1 MQFPIGLYQRSE
13 RVVAISA
20 VGQRAKA
27 VEPCHLS
34 CGTDLE
40 HHAAAGAVPIV
51 TVGTTI
57 LGGSVEVSV
66 NALNESHTP
75 GKFAIHPLKL
85 ARVVKVCALAT
96 IWSRRKAEMQRKVSC
111 RYQISSPGILF
122 VVRGCE
128 TGLAAR
134 GTTQYTVRPDYRL
147 PQKTVKVL
155 LRSWQTRGYSCPR
168 LHL

>member
-85 ARVVKVCALAT
+85 ARVVKVCALSDNMVAT
-96 IWSRRKAEMQRKVSC
+96 QSRNAAQSVLQISNLVTGNPFRRKRLRDRPSC
-111 RYQISSPGILF
+111 KGNHAVHR
-122 VVRGCE
+122 
-128 TGLAAR
+128 
-134 GTTQYTVRPDYRL
+134 
-147 PQKTVKVL
+147 
-155 LRSWQTRGYSCPR
+155 
-168 LHL
+168 